1 MQVIRTLII
10 AFLLCVTSIYFINE
24 YQLLTLDSI
33 KKIAHFIQPKEIEIK
48 DKEVPK
54 KKMLSSTFDGDL
66 FHWIGTSED
75 ELVKQVGEPERK
87 DLSAYKYTWW
97 VYPNLDEQYVQF
109 GIMDGEVAT
118 IFATGNNLSASALNS
133 GNTYDEIDQALNF
146 EEEVTYKEGIST
158 YQFQLSKDDLNM
170 RPLVKVSDN
179 IFVQFYFDTFTKQLS
194 SLRILTGDVLLKHRP
209 YHLEYRG
216 QLADQPALSEEDWQD
231 VEKGMEQQIFDM
243 TNQIRDQ
250 HGLSQLEWEDAV
262 SDVAF
267 LHSRDMEEND
277 YFSHETPDGDGLK
290 ERLSSQDVYY
300 LAAGE
305 NIAAMYPDAAA
316 AMEGWMNSESHREA
330 LLSDHYTHLGV
341 GVYRLYYTQN
351 FLQQP

>member
-1 MQVIRTLII
+1 MRVIRTLII
-10 AFLLCVTSIYFINE
+10 AILLCVTSIYFINE

-33 KKIAHFIQPKEIEIK
+33 KKIAHFIQPKEVEIK
-48 DKEVPK
+48 DKKVPEK
-54 KKMLSSTFDGDL
+54 KILSSTFDESL
-66 FHWIGTSED
+66 FKWIGMSEE
-75 ELVKQVGEPERK
+75 ELVKQVGESERK
-87 DLSAYKYTWW
+87 DLSAYQYTWW
-97 VYPNLDEQYVQF
+97 VYPNLDDQYMQF
-109 GIMDGEVAT
+109 GMMDGEVAT
-118 IFATGNNLSASALNS
+118 IFASGSELSTSILNTGK
-133 GNTYDEIDQALNF
+133 TYDEINQVLNF
-146 EEEVTYKEGIST
+146 EEEVTYQEGVST
-158 YQFQLSKDDLNM
+158 YKFQLSEDDLNM

-179 IFVQFYFDTFTKQLS
+179 IFAQFYFDTFTNRLS
-194 SLRILTGDVLLKHRP
+194 SLRILTGEVLLKHRP

-216 QLADQPALSEEDWQD
+216 HLAEQPTLSEEQWQG

-243 TNQIRDQ
+243 TNIIRDQ
-250 HGLSQLEWEDAV
+250 HGLSQLEWEESV

-267 LHSRDMEEND
+267 LHSQDMEEND
-277 YFSHETPDGDGLK
+277 YFSHENPDGDGLK
-290 ERLSSQDVYY
+290 ERLSNHDVYY

-330 LLSDHYTHLGV
+330 LLSEHYTHLGV